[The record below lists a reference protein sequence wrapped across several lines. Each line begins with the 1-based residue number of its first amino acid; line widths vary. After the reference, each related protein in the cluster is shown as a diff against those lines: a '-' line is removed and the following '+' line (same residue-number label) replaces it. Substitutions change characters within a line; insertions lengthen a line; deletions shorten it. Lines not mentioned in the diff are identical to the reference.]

1 MQTILKSASK
11 QVVISPQHPTVLI
24 GERINPTGK
33 KRLAEALHQGD
44 MAYIA
49 DLARAQVNAGA
60 DVLDLNVGAP
70 GVDETAL
77 IPQVVQT
84 VMQAVPA
91 PICID
96 SANPLV
102 IRAGLEAHHRLA
114 PQSKPLINSVTG
126 EASRLNAILPLA
138 AEFGAAVIGLL
149 MSDGGIPKTPAE
161 RLDVARSIL
170 ARAETH
176 GIPPE
181 EILIDPLVM
190 TVGADWQ
197 AALVTLETARLV
209 RQELGVNLTLGASNV
224 SHGLPEREVINP
236 VFLSMAIQNG
246 VNAPIV
252 DAAKMRPFILAA
264 DLLMGKDPYAARYI
278 KDYKRRLTEHRI

>member
-11 QVVISPQHPTVLI
+11 QVIISPQHPTVLI

-33 KRLAEALHQGD
+33 KRLAEALHGGD
-44 MAYIA
+44 MVYIA
-49 DLARAQVNAGA
+49 DLARAQVDAGA

-77 IPQVVQT
+77 IPQVVQA
-84 VMQAVPA
+84 VMQAVA
-91 PICID
+91 TPICID

-102 IRAGLEAHHRLA
+102 LRAGLEAHRQLA
-114 PQSKPLINSVTG
+114 PQGKPLINSVTG
-126 EASRLNAILPLA
+126 EESRLAAILPLA

-149 MSDGGIPKTPAE
+149 MGNGGIPKTPAE

-181 EILIDPLVM
+181 DILIDPLVM
-190 TVGADWQ
+190 TVGADSQ
-197 AALVTLETARLV
+197 SALVTLETARLV
-209 RQELGVNLTLGASNV
+209 RQELGMNLTLGASNI

-236 VFLSMAIQNG
+236 VFLAMAIQSG

-278 KDYKRRLTEHRI
+278 KDYKRRLAEHRV